1 MSGGLNQKKLT
12 QVIERFWSVREQV
25 TGPCDAGNNEK
36 KAAILLQES
45 EELWSYG
52 ETNKI
57 LSDQAA
63 QAKANLVRPL
73 P

>member
-1 MSGGLNQKKLT
+1 LRIEPEKLT

-25 TGPCDAGNNEK
+25 TGPCDAENNEK
-36 KAAILLQES
+36 RAAILLQES

-63 QAKANLVRPL
+63 EAKANLVQPL